1 MLHALMSQGR
11 LIGLYSDYEICTQTL
26 EGLVQNR
33 FVMRNNITIKSYYE
47 NSMMTGRYDIECG
60 NDLNTKNVVANNNIS
75 EDETTMSESDM
86 DTETRKRVD
95 EEKKKRADL
104 QYEITKAKKEKERLE
119 ESQRMFEVDL
129 DLYKRFKKVLDKNP
143 NFEIPELFQDKY
155 PLMQRLEHDN
165 MLNWENF
172 HTHYKPKTIE
182 TGYINMFNSVPVGV
196 PIINK
201 LNELHKNISETET
214 EDETEDE
221 D

>member
-11 LIGLYSDYEICTQTL
+11 LIGLYSDYEMCTQTL

-47 NSMMTGRYDIECG
+47 NSMMTGRYDVECG
-60 NDLNTKNVVANNNIS
+60 DNLNTKNVITNNIS

-143 NFEIPELFQDKY
+143 QFEIPELFQDKY

-165 MLNWENF
+165 MLTWENF
-172 HTHYKPKTIE
+172 HANYKPKTIE
-182 TGYINMFNSVPVGV
+182 SGYTNMFNSVPVGV

-201 LNELHKNISETET
+201 LNEIHNNISETET
-214 EDETEDE
+214 ETEDE
-221 D
+221 DD